1 MDYRMNGAP
10 LIYLGLLSLQ
20 ICCFLIVLALDRVA
34 EWSAPVGALIVSLL
48 TWRISTVR
56 NPDQG

>member
-1 MDYRMNGAP
+1 MNGAP
-10 LIYLGLLSLQ
+10 LIYLGLFSLQ
-20 ICCFLIVLALDRVA
+20 VCFFLVVLALDRVS
-34 EWSAPVGALIVSLL
+34 EWSALVGALLVLAM